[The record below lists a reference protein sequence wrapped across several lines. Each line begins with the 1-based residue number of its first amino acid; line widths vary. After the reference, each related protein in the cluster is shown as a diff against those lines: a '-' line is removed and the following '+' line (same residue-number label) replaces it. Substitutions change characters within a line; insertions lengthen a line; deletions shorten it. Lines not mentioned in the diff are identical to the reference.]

1 VKSQPFG
8 PLEPALYREIVRRA
22 LAEDLGWGD
31 LTTEGTIPADQRAR
45 GVMIA
50 KAPLVVAGLDVAL
63 EAFRQLDP
71 SATFT
76 IHRNDSEFC
85 EPGDA
90 IVEMDGL
97 AAGMLT
103 SERTALN
110 LLQRLC
116 GIATLTRQFVEAAAG
131 RILVLDTRKTT
142 PTLRALEKYAVRAGG
157 GTNHRMGLDDGILI
171 KDNHVRLAG
180 GIGPAL
186 ERMREASTDMPIEI
200 EVQSFEQLDQALAA
214 GATRILADNFS
225 LEDLKEV
232 VKRARGRAQ
241 IEISG
246 GVTLSRMADLAATG
260 ADFVSV
266 GALTHSAPAMDISFE
281 IEPA

>member
-1 VKSQPFG
+1 M
-8 PLEPALYREIVRRA
+8 RC
-22 LAEDLGWGD
+22 
-31 LTTEGTIPADQRAR
+31 AR
-45 GVMIA
+45 
-50 KAPLVVAGLDVAL
+50 
-63 EAFRQLDP
+63 
-71 SATFT
+71 
-76 IHRNDSEFC
+76 
-85 EPGDA
+85 
-90 IVEMDGL
+90 
-97 AAGMLT
+97 
-103 SERTALN
+103 
-110 LLQRLC
+110 
-116 GIATLTRQFVEAAAG
+116 AAA
-131 RILVLDTRKTT
+131 L
-142 PTLRALEKYAVRAGG
+142 
-157 GTNHRMGLDDGILI
+157 NHRMGLDDGILI

-225 LEDLKEV
+225 VDDLEEV

-246 GVTLSRMADLAATG
+246 GVTLSRMAELAATG

-281 IEPA
+281 IEPVAAGGRRAEARNRFRRTRTSKANSRLRRGGTVSFGSALVANCNGGWRRFLHPHARRDASC

>member
-22 LAEDLGWGD
+22 L
-31 LTTEGTIPADQRAR
+31 
-45 GVMIA
+45 
-50 KAPLVVAGLDVAL
+50 LVVAGLDVAL

-76 IHRNDSEFC
+76 IQKNDSESC
-85 EPGDA
+85 VPGDS
-90 IVEMDGL
+90 IVEMEGL

-103 SERTALN
+103 AERTALN

-116 GIATLTRQFVEAAAG
+116 GIATLTRQFVDAAAG

-180 GIGPAL
+180 GIRPAL
-186 ERMREASTDMPIEI
+186 DLMREASNDMPIEI
-200 EVQSFEQLDQALAA
+200 EVQSFDQLDEALAA

-232 VKRARGRAQ
+232 VKRAQGRAQ

-246 GVTLSRMADLAATG
+246 GVTLARMADLAATG

-281 IEPA
+281 IEPV